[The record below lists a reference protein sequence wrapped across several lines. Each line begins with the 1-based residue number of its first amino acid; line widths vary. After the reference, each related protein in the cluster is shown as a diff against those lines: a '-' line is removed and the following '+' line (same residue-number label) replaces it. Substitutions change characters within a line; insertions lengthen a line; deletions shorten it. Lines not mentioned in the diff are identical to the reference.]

1 MLQAKIDELLKINKE
16 ERKKIE
22 DEAWIRIDQIKDKNK
37 EELVVIIEN
46 GMTSKT

>member
-22 DEAWIRIDQIKDKNK
+22 DEAWIRID
-37 EELVVIIEN
+37 
-46 GMTSKT
+46 